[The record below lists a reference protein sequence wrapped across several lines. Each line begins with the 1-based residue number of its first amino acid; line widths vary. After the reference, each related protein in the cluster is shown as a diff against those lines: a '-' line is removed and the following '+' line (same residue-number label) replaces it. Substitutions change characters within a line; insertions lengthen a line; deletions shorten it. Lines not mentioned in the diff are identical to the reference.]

1 MNSTASA
8 KEPHRPFTTKE
19 LVLTAMFTALI
30 AVCSI
35 ISIPIGEISLTLQT
49 FAVFC
54 ALNIIGGRNG
64 LFSVLVYILLG
75 CIGLPVFSK
84 MQSGAGVITGPTGGY
99 ILGFVLMAL
108 VYWGG
113 TKLLGK
119 SLPVRVSL
127 MVVGLILCY
136 TFGTIWFVFGYTK
149 SGSDMTF
156 IHAMELCV
164 LPYIPGDVVKLI
176 LALVITERIKKHAD
190 I

>member
-1 MNSTASA
+1 M
-8 KEPHRPFTTKE
+8 
-19 LVLTAMFTALI
+19 
-30 AVCSI
+30 
-35 ISIPIGEISLTLQT
+35 
-49 FAVFC
+49 
-54 ALNIIGGRNG
+54 
-64 LFSVLVYILLG
+64 
-75 CIGLPVFSK
+75 
-84 MQSGAGVITGPTGGY
+84 
-99 ILGFVLMAL
+99 GFVLMAL

>member
-1 MNSTASA
+1 MNSTVSV

-35 ISIPIGEISLTLQT
+35 ISIPIGEISFTLQT

-75 CIGLPVFSK
+75 CVGLPVFSK

-113 TKLLGK
+113 TKLFGK
-119 SLPVRVSL
+119 SLPVRVAL

-156 IHAMELCV
+156 IHAMEICV